1 MKLFYKFLLLSDFSV
16 GAGKILFGAGL
27 KVAGLAT
34 GNKGLTSAGGA
45 LVGAGVATSLGAHL
59 FGKKKWFLSW
69 KTKRGIKRNCICPLF
84 LLQLSELNKKFYE
97 SFLLYFIR
105 IFSFF
110 PELQL
115 IKC

>member
-1 MKLFYKFLLLSDFSV
+1 MMAGKVAGLDFEIISKLDSYFLMTVLKSTTKNYLKSLYFSDFSV

-59 FGKKKWFLSW
+59 FGKKK
-69 KTKRGIKRNCICPLF
+69 
-84 LLQLSELNKKFYE
+84 
-97 SFLLYFIR
+97 
-105 IFSFF
+105 
-110 PELQL
+110 
-115 IKC
+115 